1 MLSYNSTHYNTL
13 RSPGSKKQ
21 HGSPLGC
28 EPKSVNLVTETD
40 TVLKIASMA
49 LTQTLDIIFI
59 HCPGFQS
66 SMHLYVPKITRNSY
80 LYFKHCCFKNVQ
92 RTHTH
97 THPHALTH
105 THVRMHTHVHT
116 HTHRAAHSHPHRG
129 THTHRAVHSRAHKGT
144 HTQRHTHTHTHTHTS
159 TCTHMKLEWW
169 LAVLAISHSH

>member
-116 HTHRAAHSHPHRG
+116 HTQSG
-129 THTHRAVHSRAHKGT
+129 TLTS
-144 HTQRHTHTHTHTHTS
+144 TQRHTHTQSGTLTCTQRHTHTKAHTHTHKHMY
-159 TCTHMKLEWW
+159 THET
-169 LAVLAISHSH
+169 